1 MVLPRAHRLSGT
13 QVFEKLYRRGR
24 RFESPTLVLRVLPAD
39 AALLPPDVRRHAP
52 SPWRCAVVVSAKV
65 SKRAV
70 QRNRLRRLLHNHL
83 LSLEPRPASPHWLLI
98 SLRPSSLESEPARL
112 LGECSH
118 LLHLAGM
125 TP

>member
-1 MVLPRAHRLSGT
+1 MALPRAHRLSGS

-24 RFESPTLVLRVLPAD
+24 KFESASLVLRVLPAE
-39 AALLPPDVRRHAP
+39 ASLLPPDVRRHAP
-52 SPWRCAVVVSAKV
+52 SPWRGAVVVSGKV

-83 LSLEPRPASPHWLLI
+83 LGLAPRPAAPHWLLI
-98 SLRPSSLESEPARL
+98 TLRPAGLEAEPDRL
-112 LGECSH
+112 LGDCSH